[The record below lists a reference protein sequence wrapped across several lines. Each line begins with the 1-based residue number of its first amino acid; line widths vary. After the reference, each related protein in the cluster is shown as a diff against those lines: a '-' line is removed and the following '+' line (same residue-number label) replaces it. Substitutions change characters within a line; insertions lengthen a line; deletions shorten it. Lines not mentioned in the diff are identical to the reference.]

1 MSYYPESQKKY
12 RRNLPQFA
20 LKFYK
25 GDIIEGERLKLYLQQ
40 NNMSFKD
47 YISPLIKADLDV
59 KGIPY
64 PELSDNIE

>member
-1 MSYYPESQKKY
+1 MSYYPESQRKY

-25 GDIIEGERLKLYLQQ
+25 SDIIEGERLKLYLQQ

-47 YISPLIKADLDV
+47 YINPLIKADLDA